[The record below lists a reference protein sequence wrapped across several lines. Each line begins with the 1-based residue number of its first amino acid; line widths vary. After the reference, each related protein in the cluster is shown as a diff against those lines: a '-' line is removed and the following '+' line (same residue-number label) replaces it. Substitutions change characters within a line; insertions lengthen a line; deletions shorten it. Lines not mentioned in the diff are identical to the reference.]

1 MKKLLVRGK
10 LSFQLIVAIAI
21 SLFVSMG
28 TFFVFERN
36 LTIYSMNNEGNVE
49 YFFSY
54 MTFSITFIVPII
66 IFIITFLFLIRKKIR
81 YIKYISE
88 QVNKIT
94 KEDFEVTLN
103 VLGND
108 EIAELCENINLVY
121 IFI

>member
-1 MKKLLVRGK
+1 MKKLLVREK

-28 TFFVFERN
+28 AFFVLERN

-66 IFIITFLFLIRKKIR
+66 IFIITFLLLIRKKVR

-88 QVNKIT
+88 QVNK
-94 KEDFEVTLN
+94 VTNYISLYLIIN
-103 VLGND
+103 ICR
-108 EIAELCENINLVY
+108 IA
-121 IFI
+121 